1 MRGNR
6 SAQKLEHLQLEIH
19 LLLGKPFEGH
29 AYGTTVFTRTRIRLI
44 RPRAPD
50 YAAGLIAMPIEPS
63 RLHSR
68 KPIVR
73 KQGSPRLAY
82 RRIRWAR
89 LNSQEPIAAEEV
101 KPAGLRRSPTT
112 LRVLRASGIQP
123 LASLKRSLR
132 A

>member
-1 MRGNR
+1 MALPSLRE
-6 SAQKLEHLQLEIH
+6 L
-19 LLLGKPFEGH
+19 
-29 AYGTTVFTRTRIRLI
+29 VFVSCAAAARLI
-44 RPRAPD
+44 T
-50 YAAGLIAMPIEPS
+50 AGIIAMPIEPS

-73 KQGSPRLAY
+73 KQGSHRPAH
-82 RRIRWAR
+82 RRIRSVR

-112 LRVLRASGIQP
+112 LRVLRASGTQP